1 MVILVFFLPS
11 LPLFFLPSRAQ
22 AFYLGGRQ
30 GCFVFSP
37 LLERKERKGKGGE
50 ERKKGEVETKHRVK
64 TQKVENASEMTATS
78 QRLLSS

>member
-37 LLERKERKGKGGE
+37 LPERKERKGKGGE
-50 ERKKGEVETKHRVK
+50 ERKKGEEAEEEVETKH
-64 TQKVENASEMTATS
+64 
-78 QRLLSS
+78 

>member
-1 MVILVFFLPS
+1 MLWTANRWAELFRGLNYVVILVFFLPS

-37 LLERKERKGKGGE
+37 LPERKERKGKGGE
-50 ERKKGEVETKHRVK
+50 ERKKGEVETKH
-64 TQKVENASEMTATS
+64 
-78 QRLLSS
+78 